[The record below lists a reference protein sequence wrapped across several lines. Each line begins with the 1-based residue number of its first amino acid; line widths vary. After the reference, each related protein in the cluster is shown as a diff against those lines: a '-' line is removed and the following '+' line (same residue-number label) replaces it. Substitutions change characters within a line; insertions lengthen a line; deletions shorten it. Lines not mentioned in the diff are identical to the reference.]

1 MCAHILT
8 AFPVNGEETMITA
21 FMSRLWQCC
30 YEKQQFNSILEIVL
44 LHW

>member
-1 MCAHILT
+1 
-8 AFPVNGEETMITA
+8 MIFTA

-30 YEKQQFNSILEIVL
+30 EKQQFNSILEIVL